1 METELRFQQHRFFV
15 LFPLKYH
22 LLFLNGVGCLNLDY
36 RHKHSDKRFLLLG
49 HVISCHLSSLTYQ
62 QHLLS
67 WSTWNIRCFC
77 RHPNVESRDMQH
89 KCLQLNPCRRGKVQ
103 TSYKCSPVFMPE
115 SFSPFAQWSTT
126 GVPSLPGKDPWGQQ
140 DFSLLRLWSYT
151 LFEIPIHT
159 GENSMYRSTTAQ
171 S

>member
-1 METELRFQQHRFFV
+1 METERRSHQHRFFGKFSFKYRL
-15 LFPLKYH
+15 LFP
-22 LLFLNGVGCLNLDY
+22 NGVGCLNMDY
-36 RHKHSDKRFLLLG
+36 WHKESDNKVLTAWPWD
-49 HVISCHLSSLTYQ
+49 LSSLTYQ

-89 KCLQLNPCRRGKVQ
+89 KCLQLNPCRRGKVEI
-103 TSYKCSPVFMPE
+103 SYKYSPVFMPE

-126 GVPSLPGKDPWGQQ
+126 GVPSLSGTNPWGQH
-140 DFSLLRLWSYT
+140 DFSFLGLWSYT
-151 LFEIPIHT
+151 LYEIPIHT
-159 GENSMYRSTTAQ
+159 GENSMYRSMAAQ